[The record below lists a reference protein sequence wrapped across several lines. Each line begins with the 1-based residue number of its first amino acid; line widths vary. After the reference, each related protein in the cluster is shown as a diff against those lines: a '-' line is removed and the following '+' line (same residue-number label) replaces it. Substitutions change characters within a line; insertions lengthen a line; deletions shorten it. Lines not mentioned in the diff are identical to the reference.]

1 MITVRKNS
9 LARFASIAVALFV
22 LATFAAAQSSSGAGG
37 AVSPASKPSSRPT
50 AAADKLDINT
60 ATIDQLKETPGIEA
74 YAQKIIDGRPYRTK
88 RDLLHKKIIP
98 RSTYEKIKDQIIAKQ
113 PKSNGMTPAKPK

>member
-60 ATIDQLKETPGIEA
+60 ATIDQLKEIPGIEA
-74 YAQKIIDGRPYRTK
+74 YAQKIIDGRPYQI
-88 RDLLHKKIIP
+88 RDELVRKKILSAEAYARIKG
-98 RSTYEKIKDQIIAKQ
+98 RVIAAEK
-113 PKSNGMTPAKPK
+113 